1 MKKARPLLIL
11 LMKLLVSAGLLIF
24 FYTRIHIEDF
34 LDTLAGANFSY
45 VAIGLIVYLASQLV
59 SALRWTI
66 LARPLGFDTRYKDF
80 SLYYLIGMFFNLFAP
95 STVGGDVTRTYYL
108 ARNGQKN
115 REKGWAT
122 STVPAAVSVFM
133 DRAVGMAALVWLGAA
148 GLALFPYYAVPSAI
162 RSLTF
167 TLSLALIVGG
177 LLVPVLR
184 RVLPNDGHP
193 IIVKLKV
200 AMSAYR
206 DHWGVIPQA
215 IVLSFVLHL
224 VQAWIHLLMGK
235 ALQIN
240 VPFSFCLILYP
251 LVGTFAALPLSLNGI
266 GLREGGY
273 LFLLGLIGINPEK
286 GIAFSLLVFLIVVM
300 DSLIGGL
307 LFLVKK
313 NPKPDDEALA
323 KPISSGSRGIK

>member
-1 MKKARPLLIL
+1 MKKAKPVLIL
-11 LMKLLVSAGLLIF
+11 LMKILVSAGLLAF
-24 FYTRIHIEDF
+24 FFTRIHFERF
-34 LDTLAGANFSY
+34 LHTLAAADFNY
-45 VAIGLIVYLASQLV
+45 VAIGLIAYLATQLV
-59 SALRWTI
+59 SALRWSI

-95 STVGGDVTRTYYL
+95 STVGGDVTRVYYL
-108 ARNGQKN
+108 ARDGDKN
-115 REKGWAT
+115 PGKGWAV
-122 STVPAAVSVFM
+122 STIPAAVSVFM

-148 GLALFPYYAVPSAI
+148 GLALFPYYAVPSGI

-167 TLSLALIVGG
+167 ALSLALIAGG
-177 LLVPVLR
+177 LLVLVLR
-184 RVLPNDGHP
+184 RILPDDGHP
-193 IIVKLKV
+193 IVVKLTL
-200 AMSAYR
+200 AMRAYR

-215 IVLSFVLHL
+215 ILLSFVLHL

-240 VPFSFCLILYP
+240 VPFSFCIILYP
-251 LVGTFAALPLSLNGI
+251 LVGTFAAIPISLNGI

-273 LFLLGLIGINPEK
+273 LFLLGLIGVSSEQ
-286 GIAFSLLVFLIVVM
+286 GIAFGLLLFLIVVV

-313 NPKPDDEALA
+313 GPKPADDALA
-323 KPISSGSRGIK
+323 KSI

>member
-11 LMKLLVSAGLLIF
+11 LMKLLVSVGLLVF
-24 FYTRIHIEDF
+24 FFTRIHMERF
-34 LDTLAGANFSY
+34 LATLAGADFGY

-59 SALRWTI
+59 SALRWAI
-66 LARPLGFDTRYKDF
+66 LARPLGFYTRYKDF

-95 STVGGDVTRTYYL
+95 STVGGDVTRVYYL
-108 ARNGQKN
+108 ARDGEKN
-115 REKGWAT
+115 RQKGWAV

-133 DRAVGMAALVWLGAA
+133 DRAVGMTALVWLGAA
-148 GLALFPYYAVPSAI
+148 GLVLFPYYAVPSGI

-167 TLSLALIVGG
+167 ALSLGLVAAG
-177 LLVPVLR
+177 LLVPALR
-184 RVLPNDGHP
+184 RILPDDGHP
-193 IIVKLKV
+193 IVVKLRL
-200 AMSAYR
+200 AMKAYR

-215 IVLSFVLHL
+215 ILLSFVLHL

-235 ALQIN
+235 ALDIN
-240 VPFSFCLILYP
+240 IPFSFCIILYP
-251 LVGTFAALPLSLNGI
+251 LVGTFAALPVSLNGI

-273 LFLLGLIGINPEK
+273 LLLLGLIGISPEK
-286 GIAFSLLVFLIVVM
+286 GIAFGLLVFLIVVL

-313 NPKPDDEALA
+313 NPKTADEALV
-323 KPISSGSRGIK
+323 KSI

>member
-1 MKKARPLLIL
+1 MKKAKPVLIL
-11 LMKLLVSAGLLIF
+11 IMKVLVSGGLLVF
-24 FYTRIHIEDF
+24 FFTRIHIERF
-34 LDTLAGANFSY
+34 LHTLAAADFSY
-45 VAIGLIVYLASQLV
+45 VAVALVVYLVAQFIA
-59 SALRWTI
+59 ALRWTI
-66 LARPLGFDTRYKDF
+66 LAWPLGFDTRYKDF
-80 SLYYLIGMFFNLFAP
+80 SLYYLIGMFFNLFGP
-95 STVGGDVTRTYYL
+95 STVGGDVTRVYYL
-108 ARNGQKN
+108 ARDGQKE

-133 DRAVGMAALVWLGAA
+133 DRAVGMAVLVWLGAA
-148 GLALFPYYAVPSAI
+148 GLALFPYYPVPSPI

-167 TLSLALIVGG
+167 ALSLALIAAG

-193 IIVKLKV
+193 IVVKLGV

-240 VPFSFCLILYP
+240 VPFSFCIILYP
-251 LVGTFAALPLSLNGI
+251 LVGTFAALPVSLNGI

-273 LFLLGLIGINPEK
+273 LFLLGLLGINPEK
-286 GIAFSLLVFLIVVM
+286 AIAFGLLVFLIVAM

-307 LFLVKK
+307 LFLLKK
-313 NPKPDDEALA
+313 SPKPANEVLA
-323 KPISSGSRGIK
+323 KPISSGSREIK